1 MPIDLRKASD
11 PPEGCGCLD
20 VSEVLCIG
28 SEIWWIDGGR
38 VRNETIVRVV
48 VEQIRVGWKTNT
60 TYWTESGTE
69 IVAGFGS
76 YDELIDSLK
85 KQRSAP

>member
-1 MPIDLRKASD
+1 MPIDIRKSSD
-11 PPEGCGCLD
+11 QVQDCDCID
-20 VSEVLCIG
+20 VSEVLCLG

-48 VEQIRVGWKTNT
+48 VEQIRKGWKTNT
-60 TYWTESGTE
+60 TYWTESGAE
-69 IVAGFGS
+69 VVAGFGS